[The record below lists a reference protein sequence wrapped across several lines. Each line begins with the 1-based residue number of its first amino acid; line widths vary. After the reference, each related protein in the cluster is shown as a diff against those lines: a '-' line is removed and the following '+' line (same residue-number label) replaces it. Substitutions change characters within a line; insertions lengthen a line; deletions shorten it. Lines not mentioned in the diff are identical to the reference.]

1 MSEGPDQLSSADMSS
16 LLDERGPIHVH
27 VGGTAIFA
35 GEPPPFDEVL
45 AHVGDRLE
53 LIPRFRRRVR
63 WLPGKIL
70 RAEWEDDPD
79 FDLARHVRH
88 VALPSPGDDD
98 QLRDLVGR
106 VMSEPL
112 DQARP
117 LWQLYLVERCGAG
130 GAGADSGFAAISKTH
145 HALVDGVSAIDVG
158 AIILDPDPEG
168 TDLGLSGAEWTPK
181 VRRTETV
188 IAERVFDARRRL
200 FGMPREAARRAL
212 DLSAP
217 QSALKTAQGFLDL
230 ARHSEPVR
238 PTFINDE
245 IGRDRRVAFAA
256 TTLAALKA
264 AAAEHDATVNDV
276 VLAIATGALRRLFE
290 QRREAIP
297 HEFSALVPMS
307 IRKPGEE
314 LALGNRITTLIVP
327 LPLDE
332 ADPDERLRRIHTTTA
347 RLKGSEAARAASLV
361 IEASGWVPPTMSR
374 VLGSIGSAGSA
385 TPVGRMVPQRLPWN
399 LVISNVPGPPMPVY
413 LLGRRLESIHP
424 YVPLSPQRRAL
435 SIGVI
440 SYDGGLYFGFVGDR
454 DRISDLDRLAG
465 FVDAELAALG
475 AKS

>member
-1 MSEGPDQLSSADMSS
+1 MSDEGPDQLSSADMSS
-16 LLDERGPIHVH
+16 LLDEKGAIHVH

-35 GEPPPFDEVL
+35 GDPPPFDEFI
-45 AHVGDRLE
+45 AHVGTRLE

-79 FDLARHVRH
+79 FDLRRHVRR
-88 VALPSPGDDD
+88 VALPSPGGEAE
-98 QLRDLVGR
+98 LRELVGM

-112 DQARP
+112 DQSRP
-117 LWQLYLVERCGAG
+117 LWQLYLVEGCG
-130 GAGADSGFAAISKTH
+130 DGFAAISKTH

-168 TDLGLSGAEWTPK
+168 TDLGLSGVEWTPRRA
-181 VRRTETV
+181 RRTEAV
-188 IAERVFDARRRL
+188 IADRVLDARRRL
-200 FGMPREAARRAL
+200 FGMPLEAARRAL

-230 ARHSEPVR
+230 ARHSEPVP
-238 PTFINDE
+238 PTFINAE

-256 TTLAALKA
+256 TTLVALKEVA
-264 AAAEHDATVNDV
+264 AGHGATVNDV
-276 VLAIATGALRRLFE
+276 VLAVSTGALRRLFE
-290 QRREAIP
+290 ARGETIP
-297 HEFSALVPMS
+297 GDFSALVPMS
-307 IRKPGEE
+307 IRRPGEE

-327 LPLDE
+327 LPLAE
-332 ADPDERLRRIHTTTA
+332 ADADERLRRIHATTT

-374 VLGSIGSAGSA
+374 VLGQVGS
-385 TPVGRMVPQRLPWN
+385 VGGAAAQRTGVSRVVPQRIPWN

-424 YVPLSPQRRAL
+424 FVPLSPQRRAL

-440 SYDGGLYFGFVGDR
+440 SYDGGLYFGLVGDR
-454 DRISDLDRLAG
+454 DRLYDLDVLAG
-465 FVDAELAALG
+465 FVDAELAAVTL
-475 AKS
+475 S